1 VQVLCSLHYSL
12 ANKAEDAKSYL
23 LHADLLDWDESRE
36 LPAVQ
41 GHNNK
46 VCGCVC
52 VWLCVW
58 LCGCVRL
65 AKEFVAVPL
74 LIVSCSLTPLVVP
87 TVAVR
92 SRNTCQAAGARAE
105 GRSGRTCIPVPPFPA
120 TPPLF

>member
-1 VQVLCSLHYSL
+1 MLCSLHYSL

-52 VWLCVW
+52 GCVAVCVAVWLCVW
-58 LCGCVRL
+58 LCGCV
-65 AKEFVAVPL
+65 AVWLCGCGICGRGCACILFTHPL
-74 LIVSCSLTPLVVP
+74 GGAHSCCSQQKHLP
-87 TVAVR
+87 
-92 SRNTCQAAGARAE
+92 
-105 GRSGRTCIPVPPFPA
+105 SGWSVC
-120 TPPLF
+120 